1 MQGPTYAGNQ
11 HHAQPRILLHV
22 RPRTRCRVAAASFP
36 EHVLPRS
43 GKPRSERWVMSSAAA
58 LRSVLTKSKQE
69 GSIEET
75 SECGVWWARLGVGWG
90 GVGGEGRVLEAE
102 EEMQGKKG
110 GGVWGREKRKGQNG
124 WSSRKS
130 VTQYFNAPSSQS

>member
-22 RPRTRCRVAAASFP
+22 RPRTRCTVAAASFP

-43 GKPRSERWVMSSAAA
+43 GKPRSERWVMSSAEA
-58 LRSVLTKSKQE
+58 LRCVLTKSKQE

-75 SECGVWWARLGVGWG
+75 SECGVWWARLGVWWG
-90 GVGGEGRVLEAE
+90 GVGGGGEERGLEGE
-102 EEMQGKKG
+102 EEVQGKEG
-110 GGVWGREKRKGQNG
+110 VGVWGREKRKGQNG
-124 WSSRKS
+124 SLSASR
-130 VTQYFNAPSSQS
+130 SSQDVVS